1 MALTYGQTLMYPEFE
16 YGRMIEGRFRE
27 CLGGCAACGLLRK
40 NVPQSSDRNQTL
52 NASVFGYISAGAPA

>member
-1 MALTYGQTLMYPEFE
+1 MHLLTAEHWPVYSQTLMYPEFD

-40 NVPQSSDRNQTL
+40 NVPQSSNLSR
-52 NASVFGYISAGAPA
+52 AERISRRCA

>member
-1 MALTYGQTLMYPEFE
+1 MHLLKAEHWPVYSQTLMYPEFD

-40 NVPQSSDRNQTL
+40 NVPQSSNL
-52 NASVFGYISAGAPA
+52 C